1 MPFNT
6 KITVTESLRK
16 DSKELVFNWTQLMH
30 SVLTRHCYRKYFNCF
45 RHHRLTC
52 TLHSIFLRPH
62 SLFYLR
68 PLDSR
73 TRTSLAVFSA
83 IVIKIDTKE
92 CFIVLHFKP
101 GKLALLSLSEKVK
114 PSSDRKKITLLTID
128 NSFPSLQHSR

>member
-1 MPFNT
+1 MYLTQYISTAPF
-6 KITVTESLRK
+6 I
-16 DSKELVFNWTQLMH
+16 
-30 SVLTRHCYRKYFNCF
+30 VLLETFRFEGQNDHKYE
-45 RHHRLTC
+45 
-52 TLHSIFLRPH
+52 
-62 SLFYLR
+62 
-68 PLDSR
+68 
-73 TRTSLAVFSA
+73 TSLAVFSA